1 MMLGCQGLRKWLQ
14 EIKFNVH
21 VNVKILAEA
30 LL

>member
-14 EIKFNVH
+14 EIKFNV
-21 VNVKILAEA
+21 NVKILAEA